1 MPAITSL
8 RSSIATALTDNSKY
22 SVFSFPPAT
31 PIANSVIVT
40 PDDPYIVPS
49 NNDYSAISPMANFKI
64 SILVPLLDNEGNLAG
79 IEADVVRVFALLEAS
94 SIVFNVG
101 SVSAPSVLS
110 IASGDLLTCDI
121 AISTLTE
128 WSYSMDDW
136 TKEQADFLIK
146 IGQLPA
152 TKPATQPTSKKDEE

>member
-1 MPAITSL
+1 MTAAISTL
-8 RSSIATALTDNSKY
+8 RATIAAALVDNSLW

-31 PIANSVIVT
+31 PIANSLIVS
-40 PDDPYIVPS
+40 PADPYIVPT
-49 NNDYSAISPMANFKI
+49 NNDYTAIAPMANFTI
-64 SILVPLLDNEGNLAG
+64 SILVPLLDNQGNLAG

-110 IASGDLLTCDI
+110 IATGDLLTCDI

-128 WSYSMDDW
+128 WS
-136 TKEQADFLIK
+136 
-146 IGQLPA
+146 
-152 TKPATQPTSKKDEE
+152 

>member
-40 PDDPYIVPS
+40 PADPYIEPT
-49 NNDYSAISPMANFKI
+49 NNDYTSISPMANFKI

-79 IEADVVRVFALLEAS
+79 IETDVVRVFSLLEAS
-94 SIVFNVG
+94 SIVFRVG

-128 WSYSMDDW
+128 WS
-136 TKEQADFLIK
+136 
-146 IGQLPA
+146 
-152 TKPATQPTSKKDEE
+152 

>member
-1 MPAITSL
+1 MTAITTL
-8 RSSIATALTDNSKY
+8 RTSIATALADNSLY

-40 PDDPYIVPS
+40 PADPYIVPS
-49 NNDYSAISPMANFKI
+49 NNDYTAISPMANFRL
-64 SILVPLLDNEGNLAG
+64 SIVVPLLDNEGNLAG
-79 IEADVVRVFALLEAS
+79 IEADVVRVFSLLEAS

-128 WSYSMDDW
+128 WS
-136 TKEQADFLIK
+136 
-146 IGQLPA
+146 
-152 TKPATQPTSKKDEE
+152 

>member
-1 MPAITSL
+1 MPAITTL
-8 RSSIATALTDNSKY
+8 RTSIASALADNTKY
-22 SVFSFPPAT
+22 SVFAFPPAT

-49 NNDYSAISPMANFKI
+49 NNDYTSIAPMANFKI

-79 IEADVVRVFALLEAS
+79 IEADVVRVFSLLEAS

-128 WSYSMDDW
+128 WS
-136 TKEQADFLIK
+136 
-146 IGQLPA
+146 
-152 TKPATQPTSKKDEE
+152 

>member
-1 MPAITSL
+1 MTAITTL
-8 RSSIATALTDNSKY
+8 RTSIATALADNTYY
-22 SVFSFPPAT
+22 SVFAFPPAT

-40 PDDPYIVPS
+40 PNDPYITPT
-49 NNDYSAISPMANFKI
+49 NNDYTSISPLANFKI
-64 SILVPLLDNEGNLAG
+64 TILVPLLDNEGNLAG
-79 IEADVVRVFALLEAS
+79 IETDIVRVFSLLEAS

-128 WSYSMDDW
+128 WS
-136 TKEQADFLIK
+136 
-146 IGQLPA
+146 
-152 TKPATQPTSKKDEE
+152 

>member
-1 MPAITSL
+1 MTAITTL
-8 RSSIATALTDNSKY
+8 RSSIATALADNTKY

-40 PDDPYIVPS
+40 PSDPYIEPT
-49 NNDYSAISPMANFKI
+49 NNDYTSISPMANFRI

-79 IEADVVRVFALLEAS
+79 IEADVVKVFQLLEAS
-94 SIVFNVG
+94 SIVFRVG

-121 AISTLTE
+121 AVSTLTE
-128 WSYSMDDW
+128 WS
-136 TKEQADFLIK
+136 
-146 IGQLPA
+146 
-152 TKPATQPTSKKDEE
+152 

>member
-1 MPAITSL
+1 MTAITTL

-40 PDDPYIVPS
+40 PADPYIEPT
-49 NNDYSAISPMANFKI
+49 NNDRTSVAPLANFKI

-128 WSYSMDDW
+128 WS
-136 TKEQADFLIK
+136 
-146 IGQLPA
+146 
-152 TKPATQPTSKKDEE
+152 

>member
-1 MPAITSL
+1 MTAITTL
-8 RSSIATALTDNSKY
+8 RSSIATALADNSKY

-40 PDDPYIVPS
+40 PADPYITP
-49 NNDYSAISPMANFKI
+49 NNNTYATISPMANFKI

-79 IEADVVRVFALLEAS
+79 IETDIVRVFQLLEAS

-101 SVSAPSVLS
+101 SISAPSVLS
-110 IASGDLLTCDI
+110 IPSGDLLTCDI

-128 WSYSMDDW
+128 WS
-136 TKEQADFLIK
+136 
-146 IGQLPA
+146 
-152 TKPATQPTSKKDEE
+152 

>member
-1 MPAITSL
+1 MTAITTL
-8 RSSIATALTDNSKY
+8 RSSIASALTDNSKY

-40 PDDPYIVPS
+40 PADPYITPT
-49 NNDYSAISPMANFKI
+49 NNDYTSVAPLANFKI

-79 IEADVVRVFALLEAS
+79 IETDIVRVFELLSAS

-101 SVSAPSVLS
+101 SISAPSVLS
-110 IASGDLLTCDI
+110 IPSGDLLTCDI

-128 WSYSMDDW
+128 WS
-136 TKEQADFLIK
+136 
-146 IGQLPA
+146 
-152 TKPATQPTSKKDEE
+152 